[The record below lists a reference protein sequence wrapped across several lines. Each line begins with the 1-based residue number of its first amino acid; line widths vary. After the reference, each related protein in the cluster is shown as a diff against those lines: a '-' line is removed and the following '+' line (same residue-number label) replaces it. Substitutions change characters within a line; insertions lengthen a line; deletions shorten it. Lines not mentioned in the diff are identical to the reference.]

1 MEIAKVVIIGIVL
14 VFLILVLLTLVLVLF
29 KKALG
34 REKKQYKANKGAQSI
49 SVSDSKAASEV
60 NDTQE
65 NKDDALSLIC
75 VITAAVAAYR
85 DENGSAG
92 NFRVVSFRKTP
103 RIESHVK

>member
-34 REKKQYKANKGAQSI
+34 REKKKDEIDIIAI
-49 SVSDSKAASEV
+49 DESVSASDNK
-60 NDTQE
+60 NDE
-65 NKDDALSLIC
+65 LSLIC

-103 RIESHVK
+103 RISSLLK